1 MERGWN
7 RVDVS
12 LPPEAGRFQAD
23 WTSAGAHDFWR
34 RMTYRA
40 RMAKDNSFDVVSEVN
55 LAEVENAVN
64 QAMKEVSQRF
74 DFKGT
79 NSRIDFDKGERVL
92 TLQTASELTLQSL
105 TGVLTQKLVRRKVG
119 LQALEYGEVEAA
131 AKDTVRQRVTL
142 QMGIPID
149 KAREIVKFV
158 KDLKLKKVQ
167 VAIQGDQL
175 RVSGRDRDALQEAIA
190 ALKGHDFK
198 IDMQFTNYR

>member
-1 MERGWN
+1 
-7 RVDVS
+7 
-12 LPPEAGRFQAD
+12 
-23 WTSAGAHDFWR
+23 
-34 RMTYRA
+34 
-40 RMAKDNSFDVVSEVN
+40 MAKDNSFDIVSEVD
-55 LAEVENAVN
+55 LAEVDNAVN

-92 TLQTASELTLQSL
+92 TLSTASELTLQSL
-105 TGVLTQKLVRRKVG
+105 TGVLVQKLVRRKVG
-119 LQALEYGEVEAA
+119 LQALQYGDVEAA

-142 QMGIPID
+142 QMGIPIE

-158 KDLKLKKVQ
+158 KGLKLKKVQ
-167 VAIQGDQL
+167 VAIQGEQL

-190 ALKGHDFK
+190 ALKGHDFE

>member
-1 MERGWN
+1 
-7 RVDVS
+7 
-12 LPPEAGRFQAD
+12 
-23 WTSAGAHDFWR
+23 
-34 RMTYRA
+34 
-40 RMAKDNSFDVVSEVN
+40 MAKDNSFDIVSQVD
-55 LAEVENAVN
+55 LAEVDNAVN

-79 NSRIDFDKGERVL
+79 NSRIEFDKSERVL
-92 TLQTASELTLQSL
+92 ILTTASELTLQSL

-119 LQALEYGEVEAA
+119 LQALEYGTVEAA
-131 AKDTVRQRVTL
+131 AKDTVRQKVTL
-142 QMGIPID
+142 QMGIPIE

-158 KDLKLKKVQ
+158 KALKLKKVQ

-190 ALKGHDFK
+190 ALKGYDFK

>member
-1 MERGWN
+1 
-7 RVDVS
+7 
-12 LPPEAGRFQAD
+12 
-23 WTSAGAHDFWR
+23 
-34 RMTYRA
+34 
-40 RMAKDNSFDVVSEVN
+40 MAKDNSFDIVSQVD
-55 LAEVENAVN
+55 LAEVDNAVN

-79 NSRIDFDKGERVL
+79 NSRIEFDKNERVL
-92 TLQTASELTLQSL
+92 ILTTASELTLQSL

-119 LQALEYGEVEAA
+119 LQALEYGTVEAA
-131 AKDTVRQRVTL
+131 AKDTVRQKVTL
-142 QMGIPID
+142 QMGIPIE

-158 KDLKLKKVQ
+158 KALKLKKVQ

-190 ALKGHDFK
+190 ALKGYDFK

>member
-1 MERGWN
+1 
-7 RVDVS
+7 
-12 LPPEAGRFQAD
+12 
-23 WTSAGAHDFWR
+23 
-34 RMTYRA
+34 
-40 RMAKDNSFDVVSEVN
+40 MAKDNSFDIVSQVD
-55 LAEVENAVN
+55 LAEVDNAVN

-79 NSRIDFDKGERVL
+79 NSRIEFDKSERVL
-92 TLQTASELTLQSL
+92 ILTTASELTLQSL

-119 LQALEYGEVEAA
+119 LQALEYGTVEAA
-131 AKDTVRQRVTL
+131 AKDTVRQKVTL
-142 QMGIPID
+142 QMGIPIE

-158 KDLKLKKVQ
+158 KALKLKKVQ

>member
-1 MERGWN
+1 
-7 RVDVS
+7 
-12 LPPEAGRFQAD
+12 
-23 WTSAGAHDFWR
+23 
-34 RMTYRA
+34 
-40 RMAKDNSFDVVSEVN
+40 MAKDNSFDIVSQVD
-55 LAEVENAVN
+55 LAEVDNAVN

-79 NSRIDFDKGERVL
+79 NSRIEFDKNERVL
-92 TLQTASELTLQSL
+92 ILTTASELTLQSL

-119 LQALEYGEVEAA
+119 LQALEYGTVEAA
-131 AKDTVRQRVTL
+131 AKDTVRQKVTL
-142 QMGIPID
+142 QRGIPIE

-158 KDLKLKKVQ
+158 KALKLKKVQ

-175 RVSGRDRDALQEAIA
+175 RVSGRDRDGLQEAIA